1 MKSNTIITLGLPILY
16 LISSWTLCCD
26 LVVFQHTTKN
36 AYFLRRLPQPSL
48 SQASRD
54 YTIWNY

>member
-36 AYFLRRLPQPSL
+36 AYSLRFLPQPSL
-48 SQASRD
+48 SQAS
-54 YTIWNY
+54 IWNH